1 MDEKKRK
8 YAKFLI
14 QRCLSMKAGEPLLI
28 SYLTEQQDFVK
39 IVIEEAKRI
48 GIIDIYHV
56 CYDGKKT
63 KDILMNSSLDEIEK
77 EPYFNRRI
85 IKDVYD
91 KGGSLLSLT
100 SYSYPMLNEVPS
112 DKKKMMS
119 KVKIETQE
127 DAVKARSIYK
137 FPWCIA
143 AVATKQWADK
153 LNLSSEDE
161 LWNLIFKMTLVD
173 QEDVIKA
180 WDDKIKDNTQKRDLL
195 NKLKLVKLKYKSKNG
210 TDLEIGL
217 PKNVIWWGAAKK
229 SFDKTKDL
237 IVNMPT
243 EEVFTTPDRTK
254 VNGIVCSSRPLPIKG
269 KIIDEFKLT
278 FKDGKV
284 EEASASND
292 NDTLL
297 ELIKDLDG
305 MDHLGEC
312 AFVDY
317 DSPISNINM
326 IFNSILIDENASCH
340 LALGKGFPGCIP
352 NGELMGDHELLKNG
366 INQSKNHVDFM
377 VGTPDL
383 NITGTDL
390 YGNEVPLFIDGNFA
404 TLKVKEFLEN
414 RKEK

>member
-48 GIIDIYHV
+48 GITDIHHV

-127 DAVKARSIYK
+127 DAVKARGIYK

>member
-39 IVIEEAKRI
+39 IVIEEAKRL
-48 GIIDIYHV
+48 GITDIYYV

-127 DAVKARSIYK
+127 DAVKARGIYK

-180 WDDKIKDNTQKRDLL
+180 WDDKIKNNTQKRDLL

-243 EEVFTTPDRTK
+243 EEVFTTPDRTR

-269 KIIDEFKLT
+269 KIINEFKLT

-297 ELIKDLDG
+297 ELIKDIDG

-352 NGELMGDHELLKNG
+352 NGELMGDHELLENG

>member
-14 QRCLSMKAGEPLLI
+14 KRCLSMKAGEPLLI

-48 GIIDIYHV
+48 GITDIHHV

-127 DAVKARSIYK
+127 DAVKARGIYK

>member
-48 GIIDIYHV
+48 GITDIHHV

-127 DAVKARSIYK
+127 DAVKARGIYK

-390 YGNEVPLFIDGNFA
+390 YGNEVPLFIDGNFT

>member
-14 QRCLSMKAGEPLLI
+14 QRCLSMKVGEPLLI

-48 GIIDIYHV
+48 GITDIHHV

-127 DAVKARSIYK
+127 DAVKARGIYK

>member
-48 GIIDIYHV
+48 VIKDIYHV

-127 DAVKARSIYK
+127 DAVKARGIYK

-254 VNGIVCSSRPLPIKG
+254 VNGIVCSSRPLPIKE

>member
-352 NGELMGDHELLKNG
+352 NGELMGDYELLKNG

>member
-1 MDEKKRK
+1 MAEKKRK

-48 GIIDIYHV
+48 GITDIHHV

-77 EPYFNRRI
+77 KPYFNRRI

-127 DAVKARSIYK
+127 DAVKARGIYK

-366 INQSKNHVDFM
+366 INQSENHVDFM

-414 RKEK
+414 RQEK

>member
-340 LALGKGFPGCIP
+340 LALGKGFPSCIP

>member
-1 MDEKKRK
+1 
-8 YAKFLI
+8 
-14 QRCLSMKAGEPLLI
+14 
-28 SYLTEQQDFVK
+28 
-39 IVIEEAKRI
+39 
-48 GIIDIYHV
+48 
-56 CYDGKKT
+56 
-63 KDILMNSSLDEIEK
+63 
-77 EPYFNRRI
+77 
-85 IKDVYD
+85 
-91 KGGSLLSLT
+91 
-100 SYSYPMLNEVPS
+100 MLNEVPS

-127 DAVKARSIYK
+127 DAVKARGIYK

-217 PKNVIWWGAAKK
+217 PKNVIWWGSAKK
-229 SFDKTKDL
+229 SFDKTKNL

-269 KIIDEFKLT
+269 KIIDKFKLT

-297 ELIKDLDG
+297 GLIKDLDG

>member
-39 IVIEEAKRI
+39 IVIEEAKRL
-48 GIIDIYHV
+48 GITDIYYV

-127 DAVKARSIYK
+127 DAVKARGIYK

-180 WDDKIKDNTQKRDLL
+180 WDDKIKNNTQKRDLL

-243 EEVFTTPDRTK
+243 EEVFTTPDRTR

-297 ELIKDLDG
+297 ELIKDIDG

-352 NGELMGDHELLKNG
+352 NGELMGDHELLENG

>member
-14 QRCLSMKAGEPLLI
+14 QRCLSMKTGEPLLI

-48 GIIDIYHV
+48 GITDIHHV

-217 PKNVIWWGAAKK
+217 PKNVIWCGAAKK

-352 NGELMGDHELLKNG
+352 NGELMGDYELLKNG

>member
-39 IVIEEAKRI
+39 IVIEEAKKL
-48 GIIDIYHV
+48 GITDIYHV

-127 DAVKARSIYK
+127 DAVKARGIYK

-180 WDDKIKDNTQKRDLL
+180 WDDKIKNNTQKRDLL

-243 EEVFTTPDRTK
+243 EEVFTTPDRTR

-297 ELIKDLDG
+297 ELIKDIDG

>member
-48 GIIDIYHV
+48 GITDIHHV

-127 DAVKARSIYK
+127 DAVKARGIYK

-180 WDDKIKDNTQKRDLL
+180 WDDKIKDNTKKRDLL

>member
-14 QRCLSMKAGEPLLI
+14 KRCLSMKAGEPLLI

-48 GIIDIYHV
+48 GITDIHHV

-340 LALGKGFPGCIP
+340 LALGKGFPSCIP

>member
-48 GIIDIYHV
+48 GITDIHHV

-63 KDILMNSSLDEIEK
+63 KDILMNSSLYEIEK

-127 DAVKARSIYK
+127 DAVKARGIYK

>member
-48 GIIDIYHV
+48 GITDIHHV

-127 DAVKARSIYK
+127 DAVKARGIYK

-340 LALGKGFPGCIP
+340 LALGKGFPSCIP

>member
-14 QRCLSMKAGEPLLI
+14 QRCLSMKTGEPLLI
-28 SYLTEQQDFVK
+28 SYLTEQQDFVE

-48 GIIDIYHV
+48 GITDIHHV

-127 DAVKARSIYK
+127 DAVKARGIYK

-254 VNGIVCSSRPLPIKG
+254 VNGIVCSSRPLPIKE

>member
-14 QRCLSMKAGEPLLI
+14 QRCLSMKTGEPLLI
-28 SYLTEQQDFVK
+28 SYLTEQQDFVE

-48 GIIDIYHV
+48 GITDIHHV

-127 DAVKARSIYK
+127 DAVKARGIYK

-340 LALGKGFPGCIP
+340 LALGKGFPSCIP

>member
-48 GIIDIYHV
+48 GITDIHHV

-127 DAVKARSIYK
+127 DAVKARGIYK
-137 FPWCIA
+137 FPWCVA

-340 LALGKGFPGCIP
+340 LALGKGFPSCIP

>member
-127 DAVKARSIYK
+127 DAVKARGIYK

-366 INQSKNHVDFM
+366 INQSENHVDFM

>member
-39 IVIEEAKRI
+39 IVIEEAKKL
-48 GIIDIYHV
+48 GITDIYNV

-127 DAVKARSIYK
+127 DAVKARGIYK

-180 WDDKIKDNTQKRDLL
+180 WDDKIKNNTQKRDLL

-243 EEVFTTPDRTK
+243 EEVFTTPDRTR

-352 NGELMGDHELLKNG
+352 NGELMGDHELLENG

>member
-48 GIIDIYHV
+48 GITGIYHV

-127 DAVKARSIYK
+127 DAVKARGIYK

>member
-48 GIIDIYHV
+48 GITDIHHV

-63 KDILMNSSLDEIEK
+63 KDILMNLSLDEIEK

-127 DAVKARSIYK
+127 DAVKARGIYK

>member
-48 GIIDIYHV
+48 GITDIHHV

-77 EPYFNRRI
+77 KPYFNRRI

-127 DAVKARSIYK
+127 DAVKARGIYK

-366 INQSKNHVDFM
+366 INQSENHVDFM

>member
-48 GIIDIYHV
+48 GITDIHHV

-127 DAVKARSIYK
+127 DAVKARGIYK

-366 INQSKNHVDFM
+366 INQSENHVDFM

>member
-48 GIIDIYHV
+48 GITDIHHV

-77 EPYFNRRI
+77 KPYFNRRI

-127 DAVKARSIYK
+127 DAVKARGIYK

-352 NGELMGDHELLKNG
+352 NGDLMGDHELLKNG

>member
-48 GIIDIYHV
+48 GITDIHHV

-127 DAVKARSIYK
+127 DAVKARGIYK

-340 LALGKGFPGCIP
+340 LALGKGFPGSIP

>member
-48 GIIDIYHV
+48 GITGIYHV

-127 DAVKARSIYK
+127 DAVKARGIYK

-143 AVATKQWADK
+143 AVATKQWAYK

-390 YGNEVPLFIDGNFA
+390 YGNEVSLFIDGNFA